1 MEKRSAIALAVIVG
15 VISCLAT
22 LIIVSLVFRVDL
34 FNIGFENGDALP
46 VSEFSNV
53 ENIIENYYLHDY
65 DMKNVQY
72 AGLKA
77 MVKAL
82 GDPYSEYYTPE
93 EFATF
98 RQATSGEYYGL
109 GMVITMDEK
118 EKLARVEY
126 FYEGSSAE
134 EAGVKVGDY
143 IASIDGED
151 MTGKTLQE
159 VSQRCLG
166 EAGTSLTMG
175 IKRGNETLE
184 FKIVRRAVEK
194 KMVDYQMLDDG
205 IGYMQIVQF
214 GGNCEQLFNNAM
226 DYFRQNGA
234 RGIVID
240 LRDNPGGYLSTV
252 VNVLNKLLPEGTLV
266 YTEDKKGKKE
276 TWSSDASCIDL
287 PVTLIVNGSTAS
299 AAEIFA
305 GAVQD
310 FGYGEVVGTTT
321 YGKGVVQVVLPIES
335 TGGGMKITT
344 SQYFTPSG
352 RTIDKNGIYP
362 DYFVKLQQDFILNP
376 QNYTFGEDAQVKKAI
391 EVLKAKIGQQQ

>member
-1 MEKRSAIALAVIVG
+1 MRKRSAFALAVIVG

-22 LIIVSLVFRVDL
+22 LMVFSLVFRVGL
-34 FNIGFENGDALP
+34 FNMDIENGDELP

-65 DMKNVQY
+65 DMKEIQY

-77 MVKAL
+77 MVEAL
-82 GDPYSEYYTPE
+82 GDPYTEYYTPE
-93 EFATF
+93 EFASF
-98 RQATSGEYYGL
+98 KQEASGEYYGL
-109 GMVITMDEK
+109 GMVISMDDEV
-118 EKLARVEY
+118 KLAKVEY
-126 FYEGSSAE
+126 FFDGSSAE
-134 EAGVKVGDY
+134 EAGVKVGDF
-143 IASIDGED
+143 IISINGED
-151 MTGKTLQE
+151 MAGKTLQQ
-159 VSQRCLG
+159 VSQECLG

-175 IKRGNETLE
+175 VRRGDETLN

-194 KMVDYQMLDDG
+194 KMVDYKMLEDG

-214 GGNCEQLFNNAM
+214 GGNCEQLFGEAM
-226 DYFRQNGA
+226 DYFQSNGA
-234 RGIVID
+234 KGIVID

-252 VNVLNKLLPEGTLV
+252 VNVLDKLLPEGTLV
-266 YTEDKKGKKE
+266 YTEDKNGKKD
-276 TWSSDASCIDL
+276 TWTSGPSCIDL
-287 PVTLIVNGSTAS
+287 PVTLIVNGNTAS

-352 RTIDKNGIYP
+352 RVIDKNGIYP
-362 DYFVKLQQDFILNP
+362 DYYVKLQQDFVLNP
-376 QNYTFGEDAQVKKAI
+376 GSYSFEEDAQVQKAI
-391 EVLKAKIGQQQ
+391 EVLKARIGE